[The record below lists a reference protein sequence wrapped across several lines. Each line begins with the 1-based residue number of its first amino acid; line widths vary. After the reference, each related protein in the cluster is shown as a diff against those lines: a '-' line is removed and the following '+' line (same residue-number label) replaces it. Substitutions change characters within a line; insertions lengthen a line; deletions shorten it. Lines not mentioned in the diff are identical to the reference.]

1 MSWRAVHL
9 AHQKGIIHRDIKSS
23 NILVSIKDNQAVPK
37 IIDFG
42 VAKDLT
48 QLLTERTFYTGQ
60 GQFIGTPEYMSPE
73 QLEMTAQGV
82 DTQTDIYSL
91 GVVLYQ
97 LLAGMLPFEAGTLR
111 KAALSLFADI
121 CNTYCRKDFTR

>member
-1 MSWRAVHL
+1 
-9 AHQKGIIHRDIKSS
+9 
-23 NILVSIKDNQAVPK
+23 
-37 IIDFG
+37 
-42 VAKDLT
+42 
-48 QLLTERTFYTGQ
+48 
-60 GQFIGTPEYMSPE
+60 MSPE